1 MNWRNVE
8 LRVFSSDG
16 GPAEGSFALPGGRV
30 DSLRVDGTRLA
41 ADPLEGRVKW
51 RITR

>member
-1 MNWRNVE
+1 VE

-16 GPAEGSFALPGGRV
+16 GPAEGSFALPGERV
-30 DSLRVDGTRLA
+30 QSLRVEGARVV
-41 ADPLEGRVKW
+41 ADAFGGRVKW